1 MEHDG
6 CRQQEI
12 TCRVCGGDLR
22 LLTSNEHC
30 RPGMC
35 DACYRE
41 LGKDLGRYSAYIE
54 SQSEEEDDLDT
65 KSPKAEKGTP

>member
-12 TCRVCGGDLR
+12 TCRCCGGDLR
-22 LLTSNEHC
+22 LLTTNEHC

-35 DACYRE
+35 DVCYRQ
-41 LGKDLGRYSAYIE
+41 LGKDLGKYAKYIE
-54 SQSEEEDDLDT
+54 SQAEDKDDLEGREA
-65 KSPKAEKGTP
+65 KI